1 MSELDKGTPTRTDLV
16 PEPAP
21 LSYFLKAIPTAI
33 VLATLV
39 QFVDS
44 RGVWLFSVLC
54 LLLAVPIFCRDAY
67 FRAIRRTHW
76 LSLFRDGGLGRRWF
90 SGVWL
95 RMVASFVTA
104 LALALILV
112 FRLRA
117 LSWQEWITCAV
128 AIPAFLIAARVLRR
142 FVQEADVRFRIFL
155 RAKLA
160 SWLTVSFLILIY
172 GVLLV
177 LAIPDPSVSEFAP
190 WMRVGNG
197 GQIVSAAVA
206 ELDALH
212 EGWRALEAFV
222 LGHVADLGMRG
233 RMAAFVVFVAGNIAF
248 FYAWASMLACL
259 SIPMAEFSRAFSRV
273 TMRCDPPTPTLAGVA
288 YTSAIITILACLFY
302 FPFFANFEVTLAQLP
317 PEQRPM
323 HPVREWTA
331 TVNLGLPQRAVQ
343 LDGPSPAQLGR
354 SDETTVPIEVNSELL
369 PEALPRRAKLVL
381 EKIGD
386 EFYRPGTTKKAS
398 DARLK
403 FLSSQLEDADLLT
416 PAIQR
421 GFDLMEGNVD
431 VFLDWYYSLP
441 GEYARLVK
449 FLTGSFEGYLAD
461 NLSAYLMQGAPFEEF
476 ERAFSAQLES
486 ESDLKKQY
494 KETIKR
500 ILAENSVAVDEP
512 GHVIVAE
519 EISDADSL
527 FSYQSV
533 IASVEARLATS
544 GILGLTGAAGGAAAG
559 VKVTGLAGKKVTA
572 VVGKKIASGVATAVT
587 KQLAAKGVFKIAA
600 KVVAKVAASRAASGI
615 GALVGGVIGS
625 IVPVAGT
632 TVGAIAGGAIAGLA
646 FGVGA
651 DALLLRLDEAMN
663 RDKFRADVVSVLNAE
678 RQRVLDAISPDID
691 HK

>member
-1 MSELDKGTPTRTDLV
+1 MSELEKGTPTRTDRV
-16 PEPAP
+16 PEPTP
-21 LSYFLKAIPTAI
+21 LSYFLKAIPAAI

-90 SGVWL
+90 SGIWL
-95 RMVASFVTA
+95 RLVASFVTA
-104 LALALILV
+104 LALAVMLV

-142 FVQEADVRFRIFL
+142 FVQEADVPFRIFL

-160 SWLTVSFLILIY
+160 SWVTVSFLLLIY

-190 WMRVGNG
+190 WMRAGSE

-233 RMAAFVVFVAGNIAF
+233 RTAAFVVFVAGNIAF
-248 FYAWASMLACL
+248 FYACASMLACL
-259 SIPMAEFSRAFSRV
+259 SIPMAEFSRAFCRV
-273 TMRCDPPTPTLAGVA
+273 TVHRDPPTPTLAGVA
-288 YTSAIITILACLFY
+288 YASAIITILACLFY

-331 TVNLGLPQRAVQ
+331 TVNPSLPQRAVQ

-354 SDETTVPIEVNSELL
+354 ADETTVPIGVNPEL
-369 PEALPRRAKLVL
+369 PPKVHPCRAALVL
-381 EKIGD
+381 EKIGG
-386 EFYRPGTTKKAS
+386 EFYRLGTKKKVSEAQ
-398 DARLK
+398 LE
-403 FLSSQLEDADLLT
+403 FLSSQLRDVVLLAAT
-416 PAIQR
+416 IQR
-421 GFDLMEGNVD
+421 GFDLMEENVD

-441 GEYARLVK
+441 GEYVRLAK

-486 ESDLKKQY
+486 ESDLKRQY
-494 KETIKR
+494 RETIKN
-500 ILAENSVAVDEP
+500 ILADNVVAVDEP

-527 FSYQSV
+527 FSHQSV
-533 IASVEARLATS
+533 IASVETRLATS
-544 GILGLTGAAGGAAAG
+544 GDFGFDRNCRRRGSGRQSHGPSGQEGHRSCGQENCFRSCDSSHKATSGEGRVQDSRQGGRQSGGLQGRIRHRRTGRWGHWFNCSGCWNDGRRYCGGYNCW
-559 VKVTGLAGKKVTA
+559 
-572 VVGKKIASGVATAVT
+572 SGVWSRRRCSAS
-587 KQLAAKGVFKIAA
+587 AARRSHE
-600 KVVAKVAASRAASGI
+600 SRQVSG
-615 GALVGGVIGS
+615 
-625 IVPVAGT
+625 
-632 TVGAIAGGAIAGLA
+632 
-646 FGVGA
+646 
-651 DALLLRLDEAMN
+651 R
-663 RDKFRADVVSVLNAE
+663 RCE
-678 RQRVLDAISPDID
+678 RTER
-691 HK
+691 